1 MTHSQHPPNAARRI
15 IEAVAEKHGLKPE
28 ALRKGGI
35 APRCHASARAEA
47 MALVRQE
54 LGYSYPLIGRVFGGY
69 HHTSVMAAV
78 SRAGTIDWTPAATMS
93 RQELT
98 AAVVRLQE
106 QVEELTRRVAPAP
119 QGR

>member
-1 MTHSQHPPNAARRI
+1 MEGDVVNHPTNAARCI
-15 IEAVAEKHGLKPE
+15 IEAVAEKYGLTPE
-28 ALRKGGI
+28 VLRKGRGN
-35 APRCHASARAEA
+35 PRCHASARSEA

-54 LGYSYPLIGRVFGGY
+54 LGYSYPQIGRIFGGY

-78 SRAGTIDWTPAATMS
+78 AKAGTIDWTPAATMT

-106 QVEELTRRVAPAP
+106 QVEELTRRIK
-119 QGR
+119 